1 MQPSGPG
8 PTDPEVPL
16 ADAQIAARIARAAA
30 TGRGADRAPT
40 LEQLLAAFGEP
51 APTEAARRRV
61 AAALRVAGLGV
72 RPDVE
77 QAPPGQRLLLL
88 PPGAGSGPRRGR
100 AAAGVA
106 ALALVLGAAAVSAA
120 VLGTDDGDRASDH
133 LAETATFTVLT
144 GTTST
149 TTATTPTTET
159 QAETGTGTTAATT
172 AATETT
178 PTSTTTPA
186 TTTPTAEQQAAAER
200 RRQKARDRRAARR
213 KRAATAR
220 RAVTVR
226 VDATTRPTFLCVE
239 NGEGRQLYGGTLS
252 GKEVFRDK
260 VIKLNIGLASTR
272 VTVNGN
278 AVTLNGSPT
287 GLEISRKG
295 GVRQLPLGK
304 RPCG

>member
-8 PTDPEVPL
+8 HTDPEVPL

-88 PPGAGSGPRRGR
+88 PPGAANGPRRGR

-120 VLGTDDGDRASDH
+120 VLGTDEGDRASDH
-133 LAETATFTVLT
+133 LADTATFTVLT
-144 GTTST
+144 GTTAT
-149 TTATTPTTET
+149 TTETTPTTET
-159 QAETGTGTTAATT
+159 QAETATDTGTTP
-172 AATETT
+172 ATETT

-186 TTTPTAEQQAAAER
+186 RTTPTAEQQAAAER
-200 RRQKARDRRAARR
+200 RRKKARDRRAARR
-213 KRAATAR
+213 KRAAAAR
-220 RAVTVR
+220 KTVTVR
-226 VDATTRPTFLCVE
+226 VDATSRPTFLCVE
-239 NGEGRQLYGGTLS
+239 NGDGKQLYGGTLS

-260 VIKLNIGLASTR
+260 VVKLNIGLASTR

-278 AVTLNGSPT
+278 PVTLNGSPT